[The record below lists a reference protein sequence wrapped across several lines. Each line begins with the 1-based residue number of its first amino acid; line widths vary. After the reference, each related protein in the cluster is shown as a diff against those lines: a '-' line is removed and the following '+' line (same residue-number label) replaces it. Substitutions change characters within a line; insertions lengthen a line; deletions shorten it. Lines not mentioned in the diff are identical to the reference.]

1 MTCFFC
7 DSPDTS
13 ALSKEDI
20 NVINQVMSVLVDMK
34 RADVVALS
42 QKENGWINYKDHHN
56 IIPYDEA
63 YSLKAF

>member
-1 MTCFFC
+1 
-7 DSPDTS
+7 
-13 ALSKEDI
+13 
-20 NVINQVMSVLVDMK
+20 MSVLVDMK

-42 QKENGWINYKDHHN
+42 HKENGWINNKDHHN